1 MTFKNVFMES
11 IRLKQDCIEKGF
23 SDLEKMG
30 NLLINAIRRGNTVYL
45 CGNGGSAADAQHLAA
60 EMLVRL
66 RPSINRAPV
75 GFLALS
81 SIDSSTS
88 SACGNDYDFADL
100 YARTLEG
107 LGRKGDVLFVITTS
121 GKSQNLV
128 KAAIAAQK
136 LDIEVIGLLGG
147 DGGNCLELCKESFLV
162 DSRETG
168 RVQEVHITAGHA
180 LMQFLEDEMIL
191 KNDI

>member
-11 IRLKQDCIEKGF
+11 IRLKKDCIEKGF

-30 NLLINAIRRGNTVYL
+30 NLLICAIRRGNTVYL

-66 RPSINRAPV
+66 RPTINRAPV
-75 GFLALS
+75 SFLALS

-88 SACGNDYDFADL
+88 TACGNDYGFDGL
-100 YARTLEG
+100 YARLLEG
-107 LGRKGDVLFVITTS
+107 LGRPGDVFFLITTS

-128 KAAIAAQK
+128 KAAIAAQN
-136 LDIEVIGLLGG
+136 LGVEVIGFLGG
-147 DGGNCLELCKESFLV
+147 DGGSCLDLCKESFLV
-162 DSRETG
+162 DSNETG

-180 LMQFLEDEMIL
+180 LMQYLEDEMIQ
-191 KNDI
+191 NNEI